1 MQGGSFNSLTSDAF
15 LVLPMAALGR
25 EYYVMSYQYTLKHT
39 KLNQGKS
46 QFGVV
51 GTRNGTRLSILL
63 PPTNPDIELAEGV
76 TRNGRMLTV
85 TLDAYE
91 TLQVRA
97 ICYVLAMSY
106 ATTLHHTLTNNFL
119 RDNRY
124 FATSVSVRTRRRL
137 VPPGL
142 LID

>member
-91 TLQVRA
+91 TLQVR
-97 ICYVLAMSY
+97 VL
-106 ATTLHHTLTNNFL
+106 LFWL
-119 RDNRY
+119 
-124 FATSVSVRTRRRL
+124 
-137 VPPGL
+137 
-142 LID
+142 